1 VASFFATLYVGGLF
15 FTYKNKCARLKAE
28 YLLAEFRPV
37 AHWKLDGT
45 EGTITQDCIG
55 NKDGTLHGNPTW
67 QPTGGKVGG
76 AEPAP

>member
-1 VASFFATLYVGGLF
+1 MVL
-15 FTYKNKCARLKAE
+15 AE

-37 AHWKLDGT
+37 AHWQLDET
-45 EGTITQDCIG
+45 EGTIAQDCIG

-76 AEPAP
+76 ALQFDGVDDYIIPN